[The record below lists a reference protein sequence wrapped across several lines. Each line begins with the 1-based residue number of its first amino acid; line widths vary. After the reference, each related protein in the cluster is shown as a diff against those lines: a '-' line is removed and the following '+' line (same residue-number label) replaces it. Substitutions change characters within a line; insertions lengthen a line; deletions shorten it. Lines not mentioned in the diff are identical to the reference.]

1 MHAGAKASDKGMAC
15 SKGCW
20 VNDLY
25 DLGQTKK
32 THLDIATATQVA
44 TSKPVRRPSAT
55 VQHARQK
62 ESSS

>member
-1 MHAGAKASDKGMAC
+1 MHADARASDKGMAR
-15 SKGCW
+15 SKGFW

-25 DLGQTKK
+25 DLGQTEK
-32 THLDIATATQVA
+32 THLEIATATKVA
-44 TSKPVRRPSAT
+44 ISKPVRRPSET